1 MSIPDCIRSMRFV
14 TGGRHDVTKK
24 ILKPLPQ
31 NQLERLKPIHS
42 HESHQSRSNILYSS
56 FLYLLLYHMTMTP
69 LELLYIALTIATV
82 SLTIPLT
89 MILWRTYQ
97 MMDRVEDILAFI
109 DRIVGYGKEIEK
121 IPMAIVEKF
130 MSSK

>member
-1 MSIPDCIRSMRFV
+1 
-14 TGGRHDVTKK
+14 
-24 ILKPLPQ
+24 
-31 NQLERLKPIHS
+31 
-42 HESHQSRSNILYSS
+42 
-56 FLYLLLYHMTMTP
+56 
-69 LELLYIALTIATV
+69 
-82 SLTIPLT
+82 

>member
-1 MSIPDCIRSMRFV
+1 
-14 TGGRHDVTKK
+14 
-24 ILKPLPQ
+24 
-31 NQLERLKPIHS
+31 
-42 HESHQSRSNILYSS
+42 
-56 FLYLLLYHMTMTP
+56 MTLTP

-82 SLTIPLT
+82 SLTIPLM
-89 MILWRTYQ
+89 MILWRTYR